1 MNMTW
6 LGRLHVPTLLLFTAL
21 FVSSGSLVAQTNPP
35 IINLAPPAAGATTAA
50 ATTTPAPWKLAV
62 NLEGAE
68 KPGEISVGLQIVV
81 VMTLLSLAP
90 TLVMLMTSFT
100 RIVVVLGFLRTA
112 MGLPNAPSN
121 QIITGLALFLTLF
134 VMGPTFERVNTDA
147 LQPYLTGKLAS
158 GPALEA
164 ASEPVKGF
172 MLKQTR
178 TRDIEFF
185 LKLGRF
191 PPTKVQDLPLR
202 VVVPAFVISELQ
214 TSFQMGFFLFLPFLV
229 IDLLVSTILM
239 SLGMMMMPPAVVAL
253 PFKLLLFVLVDG
265 WQLVVKSLVESF
277 NV

>member
-1 MNMTW
+1 MNLIW
-6 LGRLHVPTLLLFTAL
+6 LRRLRLPILLLFTAL
-21 FVSSGSLVAQTNPP
+21 VFAQDGLQAQT
-35 IINLAPPAAGATTAA
+35 PPAAPGSGSPAA
-50 ATTTPAPWKLAV
+50 TPAPWKLAV

-100 RIVVVLGFLRTA
+100 RIVIVLGFLRTA
-112 MGLPNAPSN
+112 IGLPNAPSN

-134 VMGPTFERVNTDA
+134 VMGPTFDRVNTQA
-147 LQPYLTGKLAS
+147 LQPYLSGNLAS
-158 GPALEA
+158 GAALEA
-164 ASEPVKGF
+164 AAEPVKGF

-202 VVVPAFVISELQ
+202 VIVPAFVISELQ
-214 TSFQMGFFLFLPFLV
+214 TAFQMGFFLFLPFLV

>member
-1 MNMTW
+1 MNLIW
-6 LGRLHVPTLLLFTAL
+6 LRRLRLPILFLFTT
-21 FVSSGSLVAQTNPP
+21 LVFTQGLLHAQT
-35 IINLAPPAAGATTAA
+35 PPAAPGNGAPAA
-50 ATTTPAPWKLAV
+50 TPAPWKLAV

-100 RIVVVLGFLRTA
+100 RIVIVLGFLRTA
-112 MGLPNAPSN
+112 IGLPNAPSN

-134 VMGPTFERVNTDA
+134 VMGPTFERVNTEA
-147 LQPYLTGKLAS
+147 LQPYLSGSLAS
-158 GPALEA
+158 GAALEA
-164 ASEPVKGF
+164 AGEPIKGF

-191 PPTKVQDLPLR
+191 APTKVQDLPLR
-202 VVVPAFVISELQ
+202 VIVPAFVISELQ
-214 TSFQMGFFLFLPFLV
+214 TAFQMGFFLFLPFLV

>member
-1 MNMTW
+1 MNLIW
-6 LGRLHVPTLLLFTAL
+6 LRRLRLPILLFFTAL
-21 FVSSGSLVAQTNPP
+21 LLAQGLVQAQTQ
-35 IINLAPPAAGATTAA
+35 PAAPDSGAPAA
-50 ATTTPAPWKLAV
+50 TPAPWKLAV

-68 KPGEISVGLQIVV
+68 NPGEVSVGLQIVV

-100 RIVVVLGFLRTA
+100 RIVIVLGFLRTA
-112 MGLPNAPSN
+112 IGLPNSPSN

-134 VMGPTFERVNTDA
+134 VMGPTFERVNAEA
-147 LQPYLTGKLAS
+147 LQPYLS
-158 GPALEA
+158 GNLVSGAALEA
-164 ASEPVKGF
+164 AGEPIKGF

-191 PPTKVQDLPLR
+191 PPTRVQDLPFR
-202 VVVPAFVISELQ
+202 VIVPAFAISELH
-214 TSFQMGFFLFLPFLV
+214 TAFQMGFFLFLPFLV

>member
-1 MNMTW
+1 MNLTW
-6 LGRLHVPTLLLFTAL
+6 LRYLRLPVLFLFSALIFAPGLLQ
-21 FVSSGSLVAQTNPP
+21 AQTNP
-35 IINLAPPAAGATTAA
+35 AA
-50 ATTTPAPWKLAV
+50 ATPSPAPTSAAAGTATSTPAPWRLAV

-134 VMGPTFERVNTDA
+134 VMGPTFEKVNSDA
-147 LQPYLTGKLAS
+147 LQPYLAGKLAS

-172 MLKQTR
+172 MLK
-178 TRDIEFF
+178 
-185 LKLGRF
+185 
-191 PPTKVQDLPLR
+191 
-202 VVVPAFVISELQ
+202 
-214 TSFQMGFFLFLPFLV
+214 
-229 IDLLVSTILM
+229 
-239 SLGMMMMPPAVVAL
+239 
-253 PFKLLLFVLVDG
+253 
-265 WQLVVKSLVESF
+265 
-277 NV
+277 

>member
-1 MNMTW
+1 
-6 LGRLHVPTLLLFTAL
+6 LPSLLFFTAL
-21 FVSSGSLVAQTNPP
+21 LLAQGLVQAQTQ
-35 IINLAPPAAGATTAA
+35 PAAPDSGAPAA
-50 ATTTPAPWKLAV
+50 TPAPWKLAV

-68 KPGEISVGLQIVV
+68 NPGEVSVGLQIVV

-100 RIVVVLGFLRTA
+100 RIVIVLGFLRTA
-112 MGLPNAPSN
+112 IGLPNSPSN

-134 VMGPTFERVNTDA
+134 VMGPTFERVNAEA
-147 LQPYLTGKLAS
+147 LQPYLVS
-158 GPALEA
+158 GAALEA
-164 ASEPVKGF
+164 AGEPIKGF

-191 PPTKVQDLPLR
+191 PPTRVQDLPFR
-202 VVVPAFVISELQ
+202 VIVPAFVISELQ
-214 TSFQMGFFLFLPFLV
+214 TAFQMGFFLFLPFLV